1 MAERWPLA
9 GRGEELRVISEALG
23 DDARHGMVVA
33 GLAGVGKTRLAR
45 TAVDAAANAGW
56 AVRRIAGTASGRP
69 VTLGAFARWA
79 DNTDTSPQALT
90 RSVFAAMAASA
101 KDAPLL
107 LFIDDAHLL
116 DEMSAVIVHQLVLQ
130 DMAKVVATTRTGE
143 PAPDAVTALWK
154 DDLLG
159 RLELQALSHKESDD
173 LLNTVLD
180 GSVSRGCVERMW
192 KLSRGNV
199 LFLHHLV
206 EHERESGRL
215 ANIDGEWRWTGTQS
229 VSPSL
234 VELVEQQIGTVPD
247 DVRDVVDL
255 VAISEPVSRELLVA
269 LTDIPSIEAAE
280 QRELIDADIAADA
293 ICVGHPLYGEIRLS
307 QCGPL
312 RLRRLRGRVA
322 AAMAQANT
330 ADPLRLGLLWME
342 SDLPPDAEILSRAAR
357 TASSRLDLRAA
368 ERLCRAALAAEPSPE
383 IKLLLAHALFLQER
397 GEEAE
402 EILSSLDSD
411 GPVAP
416 GFLNRTIQ
424 RAANL
429 MWPLRRAEDARTVIE
444 EALATGDD
452 AYTDSL
458 ITFRAVGHI
467 MAGGPAEAIGTM
479 SAVNYDHLDNLG
491 RIVGYTV
498 ETLAFAELGRPE
510 EATLAASA
518 GNRVLADSP
527 FDSFQSTGLAE
538 FHAYALLVA
547 GHVDEAAAVAEQEF
561 QRCLAYPGV
570 AEWMAS
576 TALGL
581 TAAGKGDLTAALRHL
596 RSASESFGDHG
607 DMAGVFDRVI
617 IPQTE
622 ALARSGQVDAA
633 VASLQSMRQSRHPT
647 WRFLESA
654 YLLATAWVSAAQGRI
669 AEAREITSHATEFA
683 RTHGQPAREVLCL
696 QTAVQLGDTSGA
708 DRLAELATV
717 VQGIRAPLAARYA
730 RALARDDGAG
740 LDAVSHDFE
749 AMGDMLAAADAAAQ
763 AAASHRLAGQRGSAL
778 TASARAQSLAKQCGD
793 AVSPALRSA
802 RVPLPFTRREHE
814 IANLLANGLSNK
826 EIAEVTTLSTRTV
839 EGHIYRASA
848 KAGVSS
854 RSELA
859 ALVKQF
865 GELA

>member
-9 GRGEELRVISEALG
+9 ARGEELRVISEALG
-23 DDARHGMVVA
+23 DDASHGMVVA

-45 TAVDAAANAGW
+45 AAVDAAANAGW
-56 AVRRIAGTASGRP
+56 AVHRVAGTASGRS

-79 DNTDTSPQALT
+79 DDTDASPLALT
-90 RSVFAAMAASA
+90 RSVFAAMTASA
-101 KDAPLL
+101 NDAPLL

-116 DEMSAVIVHQLVLQ
+116 DEMSAFIVHQLVLQ
-130 DMAKVVATTRTGE
+130 DMAKVIVTMRTGE
-143 PAPDAVTALWK
+143 AAPDAVTALWK
-154 DDLLG
+154 DGLLG
-159 RLELQALSHKESDD
+159 RLELQPLSHNESDE
-173 LLNTVLD
+173 LLTTVLD
-180 GSVSRGCVERMW
+180 GSVNRGCVERMW

-215 ANIDGEWRWTGTQS
+215 AKVDNEWRWAGTQS

-234 VELVEQQIGTVPD
+234 VELVVQQIGTVPD

-255 VAISEPVSRELLVA
+255 VAISEPVSRELLLA
-269 LTDIPSIEAAE
+269 LTDTSSIEAAE

-293 ICVGHPLYGEIRLS
+293 IRVGHPLYGEVRLS

-322 AAMAQANT
+322 TAMAEANT
-330 ADPLRLGLLWME
+330 ADPLRLGLLWLE
-342 SDLPPDAEILSRAAR
+342 SDLPPDAGILSRAAR
-357 TASSRLDLRAA
+357 TASSRLDIGAA
-368 ERLCRAALAAEPSPE
+368 ERLCRAALAAEASPE

-411 GPVAP
+411 GPVPP

-429 MWPLRRAEDARTVIE
+429 MWPLRRAEDAQTVIE
-444 EALATGDD
+444 EALARGDD
-452 AYTDSL
+452 AHTDSL
-458 ITFRAVGHI
+458 RTFRAVGHI
-467 MAGGPAEAIGTM
+467 MAGGPAAAIETM
-479 SAVNYDHLDNLG
+479 STVSYDHLDNLG

-518 GNRVLADSP
+518 GNRVLAESP

-538 FHAYALLVA
+538 FHAYALLAA
-547 GHVDEAAAVAEQEF
+547 GYVDEAAVVAEQEN
-561 QRCLAYPGV
+561 QRCVVYPGV
-570 AEWMAS
+570 AQWMAS
-576 TALGL
+576 AALGL
-581 TAAGKGDLTAALRHL
+581 TAVGKGDLTAALPHF
-596 RSASESFGDHG
+596 RSASEGFGEHG
-607 DMAGVFDRVI
+607 DGAGVFDRI
-617 IPQTE
+617 GIPRTE
-622 ALARSGQVDAA
+622 ALARSGHVDEAI
-633 VASLQSMRQSRHPT
+633 ASLQSLQQSRHPT
-647 WRFLESA
+647 WRFLEPD
-654 YLLATAWVSAAQGRI
+654 YLLATAWVSAAQDRI
-669 AEAREITSHATEFA
+669 AEAREITSHAAEFA
-683 RTHGQPAREVLCL
+683 RSHGQPAREVLCL

-708 DRLAELATV
+708 ERLAELATQ
-717 VQGIRAPLAARYA
+717 VQGVRAPLAARYA
-730 RALARDDGAG
+730 RSLARDDGAG

-749 AMGDMLAAADAAAQ
+749 GMGDVLAAADAAAQ
-763 AAASHRLAGQRGSAL
+763 AAASFRLAGLRGSAL

-793 AVSPALRSA
+793 AVSPALRA
-802 RVPLPFTRREHE
+802 AQVPLPFTRREHE
-814 IANLLANGLSNK
+814 IVNLLANGLSNK
-826 EIAEVTTLSTRTV
+826 AIAEATSLSTRTV
-839 EGHIYRASA
+839 EGHIFRASA